1 MLNLALLLLPHNLI
15 FTLYFIFAYIPFGI
29 LPYRL
34 AFPSSCYC
42 LEAEYRLGEEQLKPF
57 LHILQSVRWQR
68 HNEKL
73 FKETNG
79 TNIKVTQPKLK
90 YSYRY
95 TTASESSFIKKILF
109 KEVSISSQMVFIYCM
124 LKHLAKGTLQSPPM
138 SECLGFSCV
147 LLTHREF
154 GLHDFFSL
162 QSLLSLCSSICG
174 TSWCSCFTFLR
185 WSTSLKEK
193 FKTIH
198 HLKFCKISFCLYIF
212 DS

>member
-15 FTLYFIFAYIPFGI
+15 FTLYFILAYIPFGI

-147 LLTHREF
+147 LLTESS
-154 GLHDFFSL
+154 GSTISL
-162 QSLLSLCSSICG
+162 VSNP
-174 TSWCSCFTFLR
+174 FLVFVPAFVEPPGAVA
-185 WSTSLKEK
+185 LP
-193 FKTIH
+193 F
-198 HLKFCKISFCLYIF
+198 LGGPPA
-212 DS
+212 